1 METADGAWGAKCM
14 GERVPFSNPMVL
26 KHPPIGN
33 QISRWYEVKSPYIP
47 SALLGASGLEQMYSK
62 AQLAREIIYVWEKNV

>member
-1 METADGAWGAKCM
+1 MTVNGPQLAVWCELMQRGVTHHLRTKRRKRDEPKMETADGAWGAKCM

-33 QISRWYEVKSPYIP
+33 QISR
-47 SALLGASGLEQMYSK
+47 
-62 AQLAREIIYVWEKNV
+62 